1 MGIRKLE
8 ETDPTGAVMQ
18 DPARET
24 DELLLDA
31 FRRGNTDALGILY
44 DRYARTVLAFAM
56 RFTADRALAEDVVQD
71 CFEDLID
78 RIDHFELR
86 GQLTSW
92 FYVVAKRRALRLRE
106 RSERAQG
113 ELEPEALA
121 IPVEG
126 PASTE
131 DLRRLLSR
139 LPAAQQEVLALRF
152 LDGWD
157 LQSIADALEVP
168 LGTVKS
174 RVHNALAALREDP
187 ACRKYFER
195 E

>member
-1 MGIRKLE
+1 MR
-8 ETDPTGAVMQ
+8 

-24 DELLLDA
+24 DELLLAA

-44 DRYARTVLAFAM
+44 DRHAKTVLKFAL

-71 CFEDLID
+71 CFKELID
-78 RIDHFELR
+78 SIERFELR

-92 FYVVAKRRALRLRE
+92 FYVVAKRRALRLQE
-106 RSERAQG
+106 RARRAQG
-113 ELEPEALA
+113 ELGHEALA
-121 IPVEG
+121 IPASG
-126 PASTE
+126 PESTE
-131 DLRRLLSR
+131 DLRRLLSS
-139 LPAAQQEVLALRF
+139 LPAAQQEVLVLRF

-157 LQSIADALEVP
+157 LQSIADTLEIP

-187 ACRKYFER
+187 ACRKYFDR
-195 E
+195 D